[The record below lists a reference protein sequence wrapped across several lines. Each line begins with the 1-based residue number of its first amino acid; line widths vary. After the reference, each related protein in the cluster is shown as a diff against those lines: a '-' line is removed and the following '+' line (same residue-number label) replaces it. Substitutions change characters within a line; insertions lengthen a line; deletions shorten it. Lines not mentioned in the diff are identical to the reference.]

1 MCTCINTS
9 IILSGPHKTEPEN
22 KVKPVVVLHHLI
34 PEIIK

>member
-22 KVKPVVVLHHLI
+22 KVKPVAVLHHLI